1 MGEIKRSFDTALA
14 QQQQQ
19 KLCFSDKVCIV
30 CRVFSGHGD
39 CADFKGY
46 LIFVV
51 DLSELVNGSKKDLQY
66 NILLNYGLS
75 TSVCGLDSTLYLV
88 ESLSCSESRKVH
100 TLDVVTKHQCL
111 KLRAKHLGSLPPM
124 FGTKRFAL
132 IASIPSTKKILVFS
146 SQFKVFMHTPNLA
159 DDDDGFG
166 GDSDEDIDFEMYDV
180 GTNTW
185 EKLPPL
191 IILKVYG
198 NGNFTNPSFFLLHG
212 AEETEIPRNAWDE
225 DFGIYEISR
234 YTLIDE
240 DVFLVQLTCG
250 IMLTLDLKSPSKGWK
265 LCDEG
270 MVTKPSS
277 DQNLFVINEKTQM
290 PWCAYDIRG
299 DRKFGNAVAFPLS
312 SFSEDDPLK
321 DAPDSTITLLEGD
334 KAKGHVCI
342 MQGGVSR
349 KSKHP
354 QMVMDVGN
362 VQGEVVASCRFEVP
376 HRIKDFA
383 PICMFVCH
391 PKQRMGVIK
400 RSLDGAVVQHQQ
412 KLCFSD
418 KVCFVCR
425 VFPRQHDFRSSGH
438 LIFVVDLSELVN
450 GSEKE
455 LQYNY
460 HLNYGFGMSA
470 CGLDSTL
477 YFVQFSGWTMSRTV
491 HTLDVETKH
500 QGLKLGADD
509 LGSLPPMLGPKR
521 SAQIASIP
529 RTKKILVFSTEYR
542 VFFHNPNLAGDNNDD
557 VDVSIV
563 DDDDFDDDDVVV
575 VDDVFDDDDDHDE
588 FVEFVDFEMYDIGT
602 NTWEK
607 LHPPIFRKSYGGNN
621 PYFFLL
627 HGAEETE
634 IPRNAWHADFEFYDI
649 SRSTFINE
657 DVFLVQLTCGIKL
670 TLDLKSPSKGWK
682 LYDEGMVIKPSSDQ
696 DLFIV
701 NERSR
706 VPWCASD
713 IGGDGKFGN
722 AVAFPLSSFSE
733 DDPVKPHPLST
744 ITSLESDEAKGHVC
758 ILQGGVSRKSR
769 HLQLVMDVGNV
780 QGEVVASCRFK
791 VPREV
796 KWFEPFSMFVY
807 HPKQSDTEDQALLPH
822 L

>member
-1 MGEIKRSFDTALA
+1 MFDTALA

-39 CADFKGY
+39 FPDFKGY

-124 FGTKRFAL
+124 LGPKRFAI

-146 SQFKVFMHTPNLA
+146 SQFQVFFYNPNSTDD
-159 DDDDGFG
+159 DDDDGFV
-166 GDSDEDIDFEMYDV
+166 DDFDEYVDFEMYDV

-250 IMLTLDLKSPSKGWK
+250 IMLILDLKSPSKGWK
-265 LCDEG
+265 LYDEG
-270 MVTKPSS
+270 IVTKPSS
-277 DQNLFVINEKTQM
+277 DQNLFVVEEKIRM
-290 PWCAYDIRG
+290 PWCASDIGG

-312 SFSEDDPLK
+312 LFREDDALK
-321 DAPDSTITLLEGD
+321 VYPCSTITLLEG
-334 KAKGHVCI
+334 HVCI
-342 MQGGVSR
+342 VQGGVSR

-362 VQGEVVASCRFEVP
+362 VQAEVVASYRFVVP

-383 PICMFVCH
+383 PLYMFVCH
-391 PKQRMGVIK
+391 PKQRMGEIK

-418 KVCFVCR
+418 RVCFVCR
-425 VFPRQHDFRSSGH
+425 VSPCKRDFDSSGH
-438 LIFVVDLSELVN
+438 LIFVVDLSELVK

-477 YFVQFSGWTMSRTV
+477 YFVQYGGWTMSRTV

-521 SAQIASIP
+521 FALIASIP
-529 RTKKILVFSTEYR
+529 RTKKILVLSSRYK
-542 VFFHNPNLAGDNNDD
+542 VFFHNPNLAGDINDA
-557 VDVSIV
+557 DVSLV
-563 DDDDFDDDDVVV
+563 YDDDDDFDDDDVVA
-575 VDDVFDDDDDHDE
+575 DDVFDDDDDDE
-588 FVEFVDFEMYDIGT
+588 FVEFVDVEMYDIGT

-607 LHPPIFRKSYGGNN
+607 LPPPIIRKFYGGKN

-634 IPRNAWHADFEFYDI
+634 IPRNARDEDFEIYEI
-649 SRSTFINE
+649 SRYTFI
-657 DVFLVQLTCGIKL
+657 DDDAFLVQLTCGIKL

-682 LYDEGMVIKPSSDQ
+682 LYDDGMVTKPSSDQ
-696 DLFIV
+696 NLFIV
-701 NERSR
+701 NEKSR

-744 ITSLESDEAKGHVC
+744 ITSLESDEGKGHVC
-758 ILQGGVSRKSR
+758 ILQGGVSRKSKC
-769 HLQLVMDVGNV
+769 LQLVMDVGNV
-780 QGEVVASCRFK
+780 QGEVVASCRFE
-791 VPREV
+791 VPHRI